1 MRRSRVALLRHN
13 GDGHVLTVAPTRAG
27 KGVGCVIPNL
37 LMHPGSVVVTD
48 PKGENYAITARRR
61 REGLK
66 QRVFAFDPF
75 GVVAQKQSAA
85 YNPLD
90 LINASRP
97 DAHDDAWMLADM
109 MVVSDG
115 RSGEQNFWDE
125 EARGLLQGV
134 ILYVA
139 AHMSAADRHLAMV
152 RRLLTLP
159 RRRFLGL
166 LEAMAASQAVNGL
179 VSRAAARLTQKAARE
194 RSGVVS
200 TAQSHT
206 HFLDSA
212 QIASVLDR
220 SDLTFADLKTKRVS
234 LYLIVP
240 PERLDTY
247 QRWLRLM
254 IGCAVQAMTRVRQR
268 PEERVLFLLDEFA
281 QLGRMRPVERGVTLV
296 GGYGVT
302 FWMLV
307 QDLAQL
313 RQAYPNAWATIMA
326 NADVLQ
332 AFGINDWETAE
343 HLSRLTG
350 DTTVVVETDGETWG
364 TSTGRSAHTQ
374 EGQSSSRSERGRRL
388 LTADEVRRM
397 PRDRMLVFVKGRGPI
412 ECGTDRLSDGSGV
425 RWTRRREPAASCRRG
440 LVAPC
445 SLSASRQ
452 VRLP

>member
-1 MRRSRVALLRHN
+1 MLRHD
-13 GDGHVLTVAPTRAG
+13 GEGHVLTVAPTRAG
-27 KGVGCVIPNL
+27 KGTGCVIPNL
-37 LMHPGSVVVTD
+37 LLHPGSVVVTD
-48 PKGENYAITARRR
+48 PKGENYAITARWR

-66 QRVFAFDPF
+66 QRVLVFDPF
-75 GVVAQKQSAA
+75 EVTGQTQSAA

-90 LINASRP
+90 LIDVTRP

-109 MVVSDG
+109 LVVSDG
-115 RSGEQNFWDE
+115 RRGEEHFWDE
-125 EARGLLQGV
+125 EARGLIQGI

-139 AHMSAADRHLAMV
+139 AHLSAADRHLAMV

-159 RRRFLGL
+159 RRRFLEL
-166 LEAMAASQAVNGL
+166 LNAMLASRAVNGL
-179 VSRAAARLTQKAARE
+179 VARAAARLTQKAARE

-206 HFLDSA
+206 HFLDSG
-212 QIASVLDR
+212 QIAAVLDR
-220 SDLTFADLKTKRVS
+220 SDIALGQLKTQPAS
-234 LYLIVP
+234 LYLIIP

-254 IGCAVQAMTRVRQR
+254 IGCAVQAMTRERQ
-268 PEERVLFLLDEFA
+268 PPVERVLFLLDEFA

-313 RQAYPNAWATIMA
+313 RRAYPDGWETLLA

-332 AFGINDWETAE
+332 AFGVNDWETAE
-343 HLSRLTG
+343 HLSRLSG
-350 DTTVVVETDGETWG
+350 ETTVVVESDSEFRG
-364 TSTGRSAHTQ
+364 TSTGKVGRQQ
-374 EGQSSSRSERGRRL
+374 EGETLSRSERGRRL

-397 PRDRMLVFVKGRGPI
+397 PSDRVLVFLKGCGPI
-412 ECGTDRLSDGSGV
+412 DARRVDYRTDP
-425 RWTRRREPAASCRRG
+425 EFRG
-440 LVAPC
+440 MADHNPLHRA
-445 SLSASRQ
+445 SAS
-452 VRLP
+452 